1 MRPAHSHG
9 DAVTIEPDPNG
20 ISWASRDEFEPVV
33 VDVPPTQRTGAGPI
47 VERVRTRMTER
58 EIAVALDLGHVGAF
72 NVSASQMRLSVAWA
86 LVCQETGRGQSVW
99 NYSLGNVDATKDWT
113 GDRFELTAD
122 EIIGGKRVQRTKL
135 LRSYQGAYAGAV
147 GWWRIMAERYGAA
160 LPFFDA
166 GDGDGAARKLS
177 TLRYFT
183 GNAEEYARALRLMS
197 VEFMSK
203 RKGGGL

>member
-1 MRPAHSHG
+1 M
-9 DAVTIEPDPNG
+9 TIESHQLCEG
-20 ISWASRDEFEPVV
+20 FATRDTIEPVV
-33 VDVPPTQRTGAGPI
+33 VDIPPTPRTGPGPI
-47 VERVRTRMTER
+47 VDRVRTRMTER

-86 LVCQETGRGQSVW
+86 MVCQETGRGQYLW
-99 NYSLGNVDATKDWT
+99 GFNIGNVDATKDWP

-147 GWWRIMAERYGAA
+147 GWWRVMAERYGGA

-177 TLRYFT
+177 ALRYFT
-183 GNAEEYARALRLMS
+183 GNVEEYARALRLMS
-197 VEFMSK
+197 VEFMSR